1 MAVGVSTAEITKILK
16 LDYQG
21 PIREQLI
28 NKNVLL
34 SLLKRDY
41 SRGTFQGS
49 KSVIP
54 MHVGRNIGRGWR
66 AEDQIIPPAGQQS
79 HEQVFF
85 HMAYLYG
92 RIGITGQAIAIS
104 RNDKGAFARALDLE
118 MRGLVT
124 DLAITMQKAV
134 WSDGSGRLTDLCGVG
149 SATPDLANINKS
161 GKTKIQVKSNRWV
174 EKGMPVFVGLRSGVS
189 SGGADKAFPFA
200 TQTVGSGGPIPACHV
215 TAVGEQSTSF
225 DSLNHATTN
234 QGATITLDQAS
245 DHVLGLTGA
254 VTDANNYSLYL
265 FGSRDIGTAAIAAGG
280 ALPGSHTAWTTPT
293 EIWGLQ
299 ALVSDANPSFYTD
312 ANSSYRSERGLV
324 GEMDRTVADN
334 SYWKANVVD
343 NAGVEVDN
351 EFDKFQEAYDTS
363 EIQGDFTPGLCL
375 TSYRVRR
382 KLADSFAT
390 NRRFGTEKDLKAGW
404 TGLQFNNSLIVC
416 DKDAHD
422 PGDPRDADIW
432 ELPTTHPENNDHFN
446 DCYFLSREAMHWTI
460 MEDLSWEDTGGVIV
474 REGVGALAKDRYEAY
489 MKSYLNL
496 VITEPKKFT
505 ILKNV
510 Q

>member
-1 MAVGVSTAEITKILK
+1 MAVGVSTLEIDQILK

-41 SRGTFQGS
+41 SRGTFQGL

-66 AEDQIIPPAGQQS
+66 QEDRIIPPAGQQS
-79 HEQVFF
+79 HAQVFF

-92 RIGITGQAIAIS
+92 RIGITGQAIAVS
-104 RNDKGAFARALDLE
+104 RNDKGAFARALDIE

-124 DLAITMQKAV
+124 DLAITMQKAC

-149 SATPDLANINKS
+149 TDTTDVANINKS
-161 GKTKIQVKSNRWV
+161 GKKKIQVNSGRWV
-174 EKGMPVFVGLRSGVS
+174 EKGAPVFVALRSGVS
-189 SGGADKAFPFA
+189 SGGADKMFPFGA
-200 TQTVGSGGPIPACHV
+200 QTAGSGGPVPALHV
-215 TAVGEQSTSF
+215 VGKTSDSTIF
-225 DSLNHATTN
+225 DTNNHATKD
-234 QGATITLDQAS
+234 QGATIELDVAAN
-245 DHVLGLTGA
+245 HVLGSTGA
-254 VTDANNYSLYL
+254 VTDAANYSLYSY
-265 FGSRDIGTAAIAAGG
+265 GSRDIGTLTIGAGG
-280 ALPGSHTAWTTPT
+280 ALPADHTAWTTPT
-293 EIWGLQ
+293 EMWGLQ
-299 ALVSDANPSFYTD
+299 ALVSDANPSFHTD
-312 ANSSYRSERGLV
+312 ANASYRSKLGLI
-324 GEMDRTVADN
+324 GEMDRTDADN

-343 NAGVEVDN
+343 NNFVEVDN
-351 EFDKFQEAYDTS
+351 KFDKFQEAYDLS

-422 PGDPRDADIW
+422 VGDPRDGDCFGTAAAD
-432 ELPTTHPENNDHFN
+432 NQHFN

-489 MKSYLNL
+489 MKAYLNL

-505 ILKNV
+505 VLKNV